1 MIIKANDNE
10 TFKNAVTEM
19 MAYRNHRTRRSDKKI
34 KITCEENDEQI
45 IVENLQIR
53 FKCGFGRCRTTRF
66 GRLEFE
72 EEVWS
77 YKIIYN
83 KNTNIIGFE
92 NPIIN
97 DEDKDGI
104 IYYDLEKTAVAFL
117 SF

>member
-19 MAYRNHRTRRSDKKI
+19 MAYRNRRTRRSEKKI

-53 FKCGFGRCRTTRF
+53 FRCGFGRCRERF
-66 GRLEFE
+66 GRLQFE

-104 IYYDLEKTAVAFL
+104 IYYDLEKTAVTFL

>member
-1 MIIKANDNE
+1 MINVNDNE

-19 MAYRNHRTRRSDKKI
+19 MAKRNHRTRRSEKKV
-34 KITCEENDEQI
+34 KITSIETDEQI

-53 FKCGFGRCRTTRF
+53 FRCGFGRCRSTRF
-66 GRLEFE
+66 GKLQYER
-72 EEVWS
+72 EVWS
-77 YKIIYN
+77 DKVIYN
-83 KNTNIIGFE
+83 KSTNIIGFE

-104 IYYDLEKTAVAFL
+104 IYYDLEKTPVTFL